1 MGERRGAA
9 LGTLL
14 PRFADPERSRD
25 PRIRDVVARLRELD
39 LAEVAPA
46 PRAEFRDELRAQ
58 LVAVAPRVISE
69 STPDTPP
76 GEARGA
82 LEHER
87 ARRKW
92 ARPLALAGALLA
104 AVLVVGGGLTWYSQ
118 RSLPGDALYGLKRA
132 SESFQL
138 AIASSD
144 SAKAGDYLEFAGTR
158 VDEATALVQR
168 SLPTAA
174 GVVAD
179 ARVSPATASLVRS
192 ALGSADSDV
201 RSASQLLGAQAV
213 RTASEDPLAAMTSWA
228 PGQLHRLRRL
238 AAMLPDSPLHARTLS
253 SAALVHRAAHRA
265 AALGTSVGCSCLRR
279 ANTDQLGPVPC
290 AHCTARPGPA
300 SRSHR
305 HQSGRPGTSQ
315 RPGGGEP
322 SGTGGPAGPLHR
334 KHQGGTGT
342 PRGGG
347 TGGGSAPNQLPSLP
361 LPLPSLP
368 LPTGPSLS
376 LPNLPNLPSTG
387 LPSAKLP
394 SVKLPI
400 PDLPVPGSS
409 CGLTGCATG
418 R

>member
-1 MGERRGAA
+1 MGEHRGAA
-9 LGTLL
+9 VGTLL

-25 PRIRDVVARLRELD
+25 PRIRAVVAQLREVDPAVL
-39 LAEVAPA
+39 APA
-46 PRAEFRDELRAQ
+46 PRTEFRDELRAQ

-69 STPDTPP
+69 STPNTPP

-82 LEHER
+82 LEQER
-87 ARRKW
+87 SRRVL

-104 AVLVVGGGLTWYSQ
+104 AVLVLGGALTWYSQ
-118 RSLPGDALYGLKRA
+118 RALPGDALYGLKRA
-132 SESFQL
+132 SESVQL

-168 SLPTAA
+168 SLPTAT

-179 ARVSPATASLVRS
+179 ARVSAATASLVRS

-213 RTASEDPLAAMTSWA
+213 RTASEEPLSTMTIWA
-228 PGQLHRLRRL
+228 PGQLHRLRQL

-253 SAALVHRAAHRA
+253 SAALVHRAAQRA
-265 AALGTSVGCSCLRR
+265 VALRGSVGCSCLRQ

-290 AHCTARPGPA
+290 SHCTARPAQGP
-300 SRSHR
+300 RSHR
-305 HQSGRPGTSQ
+305 HHPTRPGTSGRPGAPSGNGG
-315 RPGGGEP
+315 PGG
-322 SGTGGPAGPLHR
+322 SATRH
-334 KHQGGTGT
+334 HQGGARTHH
-342 PRGGG
+342 GGG
-347 TGGGSAPNQLPSLP
+347 TSGGSTPNQLPTLP
-361 LPLPSLP
+361 LPTLPSLP
-368 LPTGPSLS
+368 LPTSPSLS
-376 LPNLPNLPSTG
+376 LPSLPNLPSI
-387 LPSAKLP
+387 KLP
-394 SVKLPI
+394 SIKLPI
-400 PDLPVPGSS
+400 PNLPVPGGS